1 MQGMSRRSIIVIVN
15 SPPLIF
21 IVDDDPNFREIF
33 SMKLSS
39 AGFRVVEAEDG
50 AECLEKM
57 KKFKPD
63 LILLDVQ
70 MPKMN
75 GIETFLRIKEDRE
88 NSDVRVI
95 FLTVLGDPR
104 LDIQE
109 INRRFSKE
117 IGAVGYIRKT
127 DSLDV
132 LLENIQAIL
141 QQKSAVN

>member
-1 MQGMSRRSIIVIVN
+1 
-15 SPPLIF
+15 
-21 IVDDDPNFREIF
+21 
-33 SMKLSS
+33 MKLSS